1 MSEQLSGQITPL
13 PTETTAAPLSFQ
25 SLLEQPVHPALLP
38 HLQRWA
44 AEEVAQPVVAGMTD
58 KLRLLRQR
66 VAGDPGKDYGN
77 RYNPTPQIETALET
91 GNYDGGQLAA
101 FIQQAR
107 LVCETFADAAG
118 RKRGQPEPTEYGP
131 VLGAI
136 GRAPLDK
143 LRTVYDSPEL
153 SADLK
158 FMLESCGQPG
168 ETETAVNLLQRLYG
182 AENYLDLFE
191 AGSVPAADPTVQKLL
206 SQKHIAYVLT
216 SALERKS
223 TRWPE
228 SLAPAEVS
236 TAKRDWGDR
245 FLGSVAGLPKDQ
257 RDELQFAAYARTAN
271 PKTGL
276 VSEVDLRNL
285 LITTFNNVRSLGLP
299 KVKQLREQA
308 GIVNLDYYQA
318 HSLQLLSALIEGD
331 PAVVDHFK
339 AGDTTVALVD
349 AKGDYNGA
357 LRSTAHDF
365 SVDSLRSI
373 VFEVNQ
379 PSDYY
384 RRMILLN
391 RLGIKPATL
400 VIAAHGKPGVITVG
414 QGETAFNLV
423 NDLKSEA
430 AGVQPNQL
438 PVAAAK
444 GMSRLIRT
452 MMQDSRGIDDDPS
465 AAGRRRLILKSC
477 SQAKPVEVT
486 RYYQEPGHG
495 LRGLWNSLTDNFSLV
510 PYTRQESMADT
521 ILRRA
526 NDPKLDVYAGEAELL
541 VKRTDRGI
549 SFKTRDETQP
559 GEPAVKPLAASHFRL
574 DKYGNVVVSR
584 VEEIVLRRSAEAA
597 DYEDEGAS

>member
-1 MSEQLSGQITPL
+1 MSEQLNGQITLPL
-13 PTETTAAPLSFQ
+13 TETTAAPLSYQ
-25 SLLEQPVHPALLP
+25 SLLEQPVHSALMP
-38 HLQRWA
+38 HLQRLV
-44 AEEVAQPVVAGMTD
+44 AEEAARPVVAGMTD

-66 VAGDPGKDYGN
+66 VAEDDGKDYGN

-118 RKRGQPEPTEYGP
+118 RQRGQPEPTEYGP
-131 VLGAI
+131 ILGAI

-143 LRTVYDSPEL
+143 LRAVYDSPEL
-153 SADLK
+153 SVDLK
-158 FMLESCGQPG
+158 FMLESGGQPG

-182 AENYLDLFE
+182 AEDYLDLYE
-191 AGSVPAADPTVQKLL
+191 PGSVSAADPTVQKLL
-206 SQKHIAYVLT
+206 SHEHIAYVLT

-223 TRWPE
+223 ARWPE
-228 SLAPAEVS
+228 GLEPTEVS

-257 RDELQFAAYARTAN
+257 RDELQFAAYARNAN

-276 VSEVDLRNL
+276 VSEVYLRNM
-285 LITTFNNVRSLGLP
+285 LITTFNNVRSLGLA
-299 KVKQLREQA
+299 KIKQLREQA
-308 GIVNLDYYQA
+308 GIVNIDYYQA
-318 HSLQLLSALIEGD
+318 DSLKLLSALIEGD

-339 AGDTTVALVD
+339 NGDTTVALVD

-357 LRSTAHDF
+357 LQSTAHDF
-365 SVDSLRSI
+365 SVDSQRSI
-373 VFEVNQ
+373 VFEVNK

-384 RRMILLN
+384 RHMLLLK

-400 VIAAHGKPGVITVG
+400 VIAAHGQPGSITVG
-414 QGETAFNLV
+414 QGETAFKLV

-430 AGVQPNQL
+430 AAQPNQL

-444 GMSRLIRT
+444 GLGRLIQT
-452 MMQDSRGIDDDPS
+452 MMQDSRGIDDNPA

-477 SQAKPVEVT
+477 SQAKPIEVT
-486 RYYQEPGHG
+486 RYYQESGHG
-495 LRGLWNSLTDNFSLV
+495 LRGLWNSLTDNFSYV

-526 NDPKLDVYAGEAELL
+526 NEPKLDVFAGEAELL
-541 VKRTDRGI
+541 VNRTDRGI
-549 SFKTRDETQP
+549 SFSTPDNTPSGKIEL
-559 GEPAVKPLAASHFRL
+559 KPLAASHFRL
-574 DKYGNVVVSR
+574 DKYGNVVVSK
-584 VEEIVLRRSAEAA
+584 VEEIVLRRDEAA
-597 DYEDEGAS
+597 DYVNEGIS